1 MTIIMNQVLVIGTN
15 NNLGQ
20 QVISNL
26 LKSNYQLQILSAE
39 SSYISER
46 ESITVLPIDITETN
60 SLEAKNLF
68 SIKQIIFCL
77 EDKPDTK
84 NNRNFGNTIYTSDSL
99 KILVQT
105 LSHLSKNNT
114 EKTLFDFSDSNSQDN
129 SNWNAV
135 NDVVMGGV
143 SQSGFRLAETKAI
156 FSGRV
161 STENNGGFASVRT
174 ENFEPPLDLSDY
186 EGIELKVTGDGKR
199 YKVITRCEGKW
210 DGISYNYSFDT
221 VHDFPITVK
230 IPFEEL
236 RPVFRAKTVTEA
248 GSFDSS
254 KVYALQ
260 LMLSKFEYDGELNP
274 KFEPGNFTLTIESI
288 KAYGSSFL
296 PQIIVV
302 NSGVETSLETTISN
316 SKLPL
321 AMVRNSADSQITT
334 DCLFTPQDKNY
345 ISEDTELNALI
356 KLAIKSLESAK
367 TI

>member
-1 MTIIMNQVLVIGTN
+1 MNTVLVIGTN

-26 LKSNYQLQILSAE
+26 RKSNYQLQILSAE
-39 SSYISER
+39 SNYVSAK
-46 ESITVLPIDITETN
+46 ESITVLPIDITETDR
-60 SLEAKNLF
+60 LEAKDL
-68 SIKQIIFCL
+68 SQIERVIFCL
-77 EDKPDTK
+77 EDNPNPKSD
-84 NNRNFGNTIYTSDSL
+84 RNFGNTIYTRDIL
-99 KILVQT
+99 ENLVQT
-105 LSHLSKNNT
+105 LSNNNT
-114 EKTLFDFSDSNSQDN
+114 EKTLFDFSNNHSHNN

-186 EGIELKVTGDGKR
+186 EGIELKVIGDGKR
-199 YKVITRCEGKW
+199 YKFITRCEGRW

-221 VHDFPITVK
+221 VYDFPITVK
-230 IPFEEL
+230 IPFKQL

-316 SKLPL
+316 TNLPL

-334 DCLFTPQDKNY
+334 DRSFTPQDKDS
-345 ISEDTELNALI
+345 ISKNTELNALI